1 MEHDAGR
8 STTSG
13 MATVLSKTVASCTI
27 SFQGFRDYPQLHAA
41 LTKHALKLAGI
52 SIKFTPMVNVLARHD
67 ILSRLP
73 RVLAPSTYS
82 QQCSGRLGD
91 FLRSSAD
98 VEIYAALFCHNDV
111 DFATSQIAADLL
123 APDSRSVRHSPSEF
137 DSSTLAKT
145 SPSRGA
151 SDLRDRMSL
160 FGSLSVGENEDGS
173 TVSPRGVEA
182 MDPSAY
188 LRTKFGA
195 GPYGPYLRSL
205 RVMLKTFDETPDYA
219 ALSRLLQPLSTG
231 ELTSIATLVAYELPP
246 PKWSASTRS
255 SLVVAALAR
264 VLASIFQAAQQLS
277 TEAAR
282 VAADGGGGGGG
293 FGHGGAA
300 EEPSPSLSD
309 PDPDR

>member
-67 ILSRLP
+67 ILYRLP

-98 VEIYAALFCHNDV
+98 VEIYAALFCNNDV

-123 APDSRSVRHSPSEF
+123 
-137 DSSTLAKT
+137 
-145 SPSRGA
+145 
-151 SDLRDRMSL
+151 
-160 FGSLSVGENEDGS
+160 
-173 TVSPRGVEA
+173 
-182 MDPSAY
+182 DPPA
-188 LRTKFGA
+188 R
-195 GPYGPYLRSL
+195 
-205 RVMLKTFDETPDYA
+205 
-219 ALSRLLQPLSTG
+219 PLVPACVPHEPHPPQRAFL
-231 ELTSIATLVAYELPP
+231 ELTTG
-246 PKWSASTRS
+246 
-255 SLVVAALAR
+255 ALAR
-264 VLASIFQAAQQLS
+264 PTSA
-277 TEAAR
+277 
-282 VAADGGGGGGG
+282 G
-293 FGHGGAA
+293 
-300 EEPSPSLSD
+300 
-309 PDPDR
+309 DRG